1 MGCGQETATHV
12 PPNLTQPKGR
22 VAVERVKNPML
33 LLTSMSRVLQ
43 HQLSSNTQLLPLGN
57 AAPV

>member
-1 MGCGQETATHV
+1 MGCGQETATRV